1 MDALAPVEIEGQAA
15 GESVAVGSEPQIPEI
30 ESNREKEVGQR
41 SMGKKT
47 TSEYLEVESNPDAVK
62 EVEVESG
69 VEMENLVL
77 GGTFGEGLGVQKML
91 LEVNQTEMENAE
103 SKPMNGILESGVDR
117 KSYVQESESSP
128 GEGVMESIEN
138 SLPDNSMPL

>member
-1 MDALAPVEIEGQAA
+1 MNALAPAETEGQAA
-15 GESVAVGSEPQIPEI
+15 GESVAVGSEPQFPEM
-30 ESNREKEVGQR
+30 ETNGEKEVGQR

-47 TSEYLEVESNPDAVK
+47 TSEYLEVESKPEADK
-62 EVEVESG
+62 ETEVESG
-69 VEMENLVL
+69 RGMENLVL
-77 GGTFGEGLGVQKML
+77 GGTFGGGLGVDPIL
-91 LEVNQTEMENAE
+91 LLVNEKEMENAE